1 MLSLSKP
8 SANCNLFASGE
19 SLKYYF
25 TKTWHRDTNWANAVG
40 NVETKDLLGAK
51 TFNFFKKKNV
61 VSMTCSNMR
70 CACTYINTLI
80 RQSRL

>member
-19 SLKYYF
+19 SLKYWF
-25 TKTWHRDTNWANAVG
+25 TKMWHRDTNWANAVG

-51 TFNFFKKKNV
+51 TFNFFKKK
-61 VSMTCSNMR
+61 CSIYDM
-70 CACTYINTLI
+70 
-80 RQSRL
+80 Q

>member
-19 SLKYYF
+19 SLKYWF
-25 TKTWHRDTNWANAVG
+25 TKMWHRDTNWANAVG

-51 TFNFFKKKNV
+51 TFNFFKKKMQYLWHAV
-61 VSMTCSNMR
+61 TWGVPVP
-70 CACTYINTLI
+70 ILI
-80 RQSRL
+80 L